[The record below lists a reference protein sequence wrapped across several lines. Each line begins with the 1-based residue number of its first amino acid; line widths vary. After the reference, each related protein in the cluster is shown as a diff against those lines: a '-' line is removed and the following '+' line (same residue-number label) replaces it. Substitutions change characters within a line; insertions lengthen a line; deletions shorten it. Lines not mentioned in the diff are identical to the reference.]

1 MKYAI
6 IDKRMP
12 TDCKSSLNSLGF
24 EVLEL
29 PPFSALS
36 KSVASHPDMLLF
48 FGHKIFCH
56 KDYYNEAKD
65 VLDKVSSVSGTEIIL
80 SSEEINEK
88 YPNDILFNAVK
99 LGDYIFGKADSVS
112 GLIKNYA
119 EQENTTL
126 VNVRQGYTK
135 CSVCKVSENAIITA
149 DEGITK
155 AAKKQGIEV
164 LKISEGHI
172 TLDGC
177 DYGFI
182 GGASGSDEKNTYFC
196 GNIDLHTDGEAIKEF
211 CKAHG
216 RPAISLGKDRLYDV
230 GTIFFI

>member
-12 TDCKSSLNSLGF
+12 TDCKISLNSLGF
-24 EVLEL
+24 EALEL

-36 KSVASHPDMLLF
+36 VSVASHPDMLLF
-48 FGHKIFCH
+48 FGDKIFCH

-65 VLDKVSSVSGTEIIL
+65 VLDTVSAASGAEIIL
-80 SSEEINEK
+80 SNEGTNEK
-88 YPNDILFNAVK
+88 YPSDILFNAVK
-99 LGDYIFGKADSVS
+99 LGNYIFGKADSVS
-112 GLIKNYA
+112 ELIKNYA
-119 EQENTTL
+119 EQEKITL

-135 CSVCKVSENAIITA
+135 CSVCKVTESAIITA
-149 DEGITK
+149 DEGIAK
-155 AAKKQGIEV
+155 AARRQGVDV

-182 GGASGSDEKNTYFC
+182 GGASGNDGKNTYFC
-196 GNIDLHTDGEAIKEF
+196 GNIDLHPDGEAIKEF
-211 CKAHG
+211 CKANG